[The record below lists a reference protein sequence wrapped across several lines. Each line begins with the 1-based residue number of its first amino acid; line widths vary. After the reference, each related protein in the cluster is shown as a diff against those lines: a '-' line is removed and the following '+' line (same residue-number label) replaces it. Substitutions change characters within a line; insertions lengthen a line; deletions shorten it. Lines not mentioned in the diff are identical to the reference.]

1 MMTPEELEVIRKE
14 IHGVQEMLIKQLSE
28 IRHEMKEQLNAMDN
42 KEDRR
47 IDALYSHIDSAIN
60 KVVLEMREELSRK
73 ADKEQFLDF
82 KTRAERK
89 FEKLAEEAKR
99 NDAQTGSLA
108 TEMRIGGVVF
118 MVLLGAVVTY
128 LFGKLP

>member
-1 MMTPEELEVIRKE
+1 MTPEELEVIRKE
-14 IHGVQEMLIKQLSE
+14 IHGVQELLVKQLSE
-28 IRHEMKEQLNAMDN
+28 IRHEMKEQLTAMDN

-47 IDALYSHIDSAIN
+47 IDALYSHIDNAIN

-108 TEMRIGGVVF
+108 TEMRIGGIVF